1 LCAAFDGFC
10 YRLQAIGAA
19 LALIHIKNDSPGEP
33 SMKWMYELT
42 NGMTPEQV
50 QEASD
55 GVVSLMEMLNNGSEA
70 PYQAGGTLTISK
82 AGALL
87 TWSGTEIGFPFQGVA
102 QGMPGGHTQQ
112 RVAEKRGEDLHLRLV
127 VDGGKEVASVC
138 TWIISKAT
146 GHISFSLKEA
156 RYWQVKDYG
165 RVLLNQEIEASGK
178 VR

>member
-19 LALIHIKNDSPGEP
+19 LALFHIKNDSPGEP

-55 GVVSLMEMLNNGSEA
+55 GVLSLMEMLNNGSEA

-102 QGMPGGHTQQ
+102 QGVPGGHTQQ
-112 RVAEKRGEDLHLRLV
+112 RVAEKRGEI
-127 VDGGKEVASVC
+127 C
-138 TWIISKAT
+138 TCAWSSMAVRKSPLFAL
-146 GHISFSLKEA
+146 GSLAKRRGTSA
-156 RYWQVKDYG
+156 F
-165 RVLLNQEIEASGK
+165 L
-178 VR
+178 